1 MLKLMRDSFQHL
13 KWILIA
19 LVAIF
24 VLFIFADWG
33 GGMGGGASTN
43 ASQAFAARV
52 NGETISLN
60 DYSRALKNYED
71 MYRQMYGGQ
80 QFTPEMAE
88 ALGLPKQVLD
98 SLIDQR
104 LMFQEAERL
113 NLNATP
119 EEVRARLLEMP
130 TFSQDGKFV
139 GMELYT
145 RYVTGPL
152 GYPSAAAFEEAL
164 ARDITLQKMQ
174 SAFENSIVISPKAAE
189 NEYRRMSESAK
200 IRYVLFPAARS
211 LGSVT
216 VSDAEVQAYF
226 AANPSK
232 YQHGEQRQVRYLMA
246 DANLLKAQIKP
257 TEEELRKRYDANR
270 EEYKSPDSAR
280 VQHILFKVDPGS
292 APAVDA
298 AAKARADALVAQLR
312 GGADFAAAARANS
325 QDPSSAGSGGDMG
338 FVDRGKT
345 VESFEKAIF
354 SVPMN
359 TVEVVRS
366 PEYGYH
372 IIKVTQ
378 RREAGYRP
386 FEEVR
391 PELQARVTDE
401 MAQDQAR
408 SEITRIATVLRERKP
423 KSTQEFIANANARV
437 SSNDTGWFQK
447 SEPLPGLGQNPA
459 LTQWIFAAKQGEAGE
474 VTGTQR
480 GMIIPYV
487 AAVRPPGVPEL
498 KEIRARVEEDARQ
511 AKAREAASR
520 ELQQAMAGS
529 ASIDALAQK
538 LGIPAAEAT
547 VNRQQ
552 GQIAGINGNV
562 PELIDAS
569 INGTLGKLGGPVTV
583 NDGVVVFQVTEQ
595 KKVTPQEVE
604 QNRSNYLDSLRQQQ
618 ARSLRAVL
626 VQRLRKEA
634 KVELN
639 EELLRPAAQQQAG
652 L

>member
-33 GGMGGGASTN
+33 GGMGGGGSTT
-43 ASQAFAARV
+43 ASQSYAARV
-52 NGETISLN
+52 NGETITLN

-80 QFTPEMAE
+80 QFTPEMAQ
-88 ALGLPKQVLD
+88 AMGLPKQVLD

-113 NLNATP
+113 NLRATP

-130 TFSQDGKFV
+130 NFSENGKFV

-152 GYPSAAAFEEAL
+152 GYNSAAAFEEAL

-200 IRYVLFPAARS
+200 IRFVNFPSAR
-211 LGSVT
+211 GMAGVT

-226 AANPSK
+226 AANKAK
-232 YQHGEQRQVRYLMA
+232 YQHSEQRQVRYLMA
-246 DANLLKAQIKP
+246 DPNLLKAQIKP
-257 TEEELRKRYDANR
+257 TEAELRKRYDANR
-270 EEYKSPDSAR
+270 EEYKRPEAAH
-280 VQHILFKVDPGS
+280 VMHILYKVDPGS
-292 APAVDA
+292 APDVDA
-298 AAKARADALVAQLR
+298 AAKAKAEALLAQLR

-325 QDPSSAGSGGDMG
+325 QDPSSAGNGGDMG
-338 FVDRGKT
+338 FVDRGQT
-345 VESFEKAIF
+345 VDSFDQAIF
-354 SVPMN
+354 TVPMN
-359 TVEVVRS
+359 TIELVHS

-372 IIKVTQ
+372 IIKITE
-378 RREAGYRP
+378 RREAGYRN

-391 PELQARVTDE
+391 PELGARVADE

-408 SEITRIATVLRERKP
+408 SEITRIATILREKKP
-423 KSTQEFIANANARV
+423 KNVQEFVANANARV

-447 SEPLPGLGQNPA
+447 NDPLPGFGQNPA
-459 LTQWIFAAKQGEAGE
+459 LTTWVFSAKQGDIGE

-480 GMIIPYV
+480 GMIIPYLV
-487 AAVRPPGVPEL
+487 GVRPPGAPEL
-498 KEIRARVEEDARQ
+498 TEVRARVEEDARQ
-511 AKAREAASR
+511 AKARSAASAA
-520 ELQQAMAGS
+520 LQQAMAG
-529 ASIDALAQK
+529 ATSIDVLGQK
-538 LGIPAAEAT
+538 VGIAPAEAS

-552 GQIAGINGNV
+552 GQVPGINGNV
-562 PELIDAS
+562 PELIEAA
-569 INGTLGKLGGPVTV
+569 INGQIGKLSGPINV
-583 NDGVVVFQVTEQ
+583 NDGVVVFQITEQ
-595 KKVTPQEVE
+595 KKVTPQEIE
-604 QNRSNYLDSLRQQQ
+604 QNRSNYLDSLRTQQ

-634 KVELN
+634 KVEVN
-639 EELLRPAAQQQAG
+639 EELLRPTAPQQAG